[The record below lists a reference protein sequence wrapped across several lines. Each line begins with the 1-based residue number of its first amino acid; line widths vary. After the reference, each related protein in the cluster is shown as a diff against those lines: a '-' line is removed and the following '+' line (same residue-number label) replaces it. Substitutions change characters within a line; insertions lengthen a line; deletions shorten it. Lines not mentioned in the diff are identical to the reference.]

1 MDSLLTRE
9 LLKANMFDKCEV
21 SGACCPVS
29 VPRLSLVST
38 IPAQSYS
45 ISWAPTA
52 PSRAILAIQPT
63 DIQLITQRAVQEMC
77 DRSSCEGAEGTL
89 PPPVAV

>member
-9 LLKANMFDKCEV
+9 LLKANMFDKHEV

-29 VPRLSLVST
+29 VPRSSLVS
-38 IPAQSYS
+38 IPAQSCS